1 MEVILLED
9 IPDLGHITDLV
20 KVSDGFGRN
29 YLLPQKKA
37 LKATPKNIALA
48 KLEKERQEKIRLK
61 EKNDAEKLAKK
72 IASISCT
79 ISKQVGDENKIFGS
93 VTSIDIEK
101 ALKNEEFEIDRKN
114 IILPEPIKSI
124 GIYTI
129 PIKVHPEVTAQLKV
143 WVVKSTT

>member
-9 IPDLGHITDLV
+9 IPNLGHITDLV

-79 ISKQVGDENKIFGS
+79 ISKQVGEENKIFGS

-129 PIKVHPEVTAQLKV
+129 PVKVHPEVTAQLKV

>member
-79 ISKQVGDENKIFGS
+79 ISKQVGEENKIFGS